1 MADLGVMIRFKSHP
15 KDATIENKDSLLKG
29 SKKLKATKN
38 PKESQSY
45 CLSEYCLYRKL

>member
-29 SKKLKATKN
+29 SKKLKSNQK
-38 PKESQSY
+38 PKGIPII
-45 CLSEYCLYRKL
+45 LPFRILLI